1 MLSLKAT
8 LICCLFGFGLFSFA
22 HQSNRPVTLPQ
33 TSVMEEAANPL
44 PAILKEIRLIKSII
58 PRSNLNSFNAEIT
71 LNRIRL
77 QNENV
82 KALAIQLDLV
92 RAQQKKTKEDSDE
105 MRLIRKT
112 FEERLQRTTDPV
124 QRSSLEYS
132 IEQMKLKSDNSF
144 LSIQELRNQED
155 KISNQLQ
162 MEQNRLNEFNDR
174 LDAIQREIEAQ
185 LIKPER

>member
-22 HQSNRPVTLPQ
+22 RQ
-33 TSVMEEAANPL
+33 
-44 PAILKEIRLIKSII
+44 
-58 PRSNLNSFNAEIT
+58 
-71 LNRIRL
+71 
-77 QNENV
+77 
-82 KALAIQLDLV
+82 
-92 RAQQKKTKEDSDE
+92 

-112 FEERLQRTTDPV
+112 FEERLQRTTDPI

-144 LSIQELRNQED
+144 LSIQELRNQEY